1 MFLAGLRLEI
11 ENTSAVCV
19 VAAQPTKVSLLAS
32 VIQFGAGKVASA
44 KTAWEELPA
53 PVTPQLPRSGIGKPS
68 REKRSAAKRLLGP
81 QEKEKASRLFVADD
95 CPTGSADGLTRPLQA
110 LTYNQFVDWCAP
122 WPGQAD
128 A

>member
-1 MFLAGLRLEI
+1 MALCCRGEVFAFSRSFI
-11 ENTSAVCV
+11 
-19 VAAQPTKVSLLAS
+19 AAQPTKVSLLAS

-53 PVTPQLPRSGIGKPS
+53 P
-68 REKRSAAKRLLGP
+68 
-81 QEKEKASRLFVADD
+81 EKEKASRLFVADG
-95 CPTGSADGLTRPLQA
+95 CSTGSGDGLTRPLQA

>member
-1 MFLAGLRLEI
+1 MRGLQRP
-11 ENTSAVCV
+11 NSPV
-19 VAAQPTKVSLLAS
+19 P
-32 VIQFGAGKVASA
+32 ASA
-44 KTAWEELPA
+44 RVQKWL
-53 PVTPQLPRSGIGKPS
+53 V
-68 REKRSAAKRLLGP
+68 AKRLLGP